1 MSTQSINTEVAGTVW
16 KVLVKVGDEVHADQE
31 LVIIESM
38 KMEIPALAPCRGVVS
53 ELLVGEGEP
62 VDEGQTLVKV
72 LPA

>member
-1 MSTQSINTEVAGTVW
+1 MSTQAINTEVAGTVW
-16 KVLVKVGDEVHADQE
+16 KVLVKLGDEVNAGQE

-38 KMEIPALAPCRGVVS
+38 KMEIPALAPGRGVVS
-53 ELLVGEGEP
+53 ELLVAEGEA

>member
-1 MSTQSINTEVAGTVW
+1 MSPHPINTEVTGTVW
-16 KVLVKVGDEVHADQE
+16 KVLVKLGDEVNAGQE

-38 KMEIPALAPCRGVVS
+38 KMEIPALASCRGVVS

-72 LPA
+72 LPT